1 MPLNPIGFDTVKV
14 IASLSLKKKEKK
26 KRERER
32 ERGQG
37 DALIWKKNMPRQV
50 RTRHIPPAYS
60 CHQICSSKMHLHV
73 LARPVRE

>member
-26 KRERER
+26 EER